1 MGVSPYTLIGQ
12 MITFLIFVV
21 FTMKYVWPP
30 LMGAIEER
38 QKKIRDA
45 LTLAENQEQ
54 AAASAE
60 VATEAK
66 LADARVEA
74 QEIIANANKRR
85 DEIIAEAANAARDKA
100 EQEANAKREELA
112 LEISQARE
120 SLRKEVSAIAVAGA
134 GKIINK
140 EIDEKAHAGLIDE
153 LASQL

>member
-12 MITFLIFVV
+12 MITFAIFVW

-38 QKKIRDA
+38 QNKIRDA
-45 LTLAENQEQ
+45 LTLAENQE
-54 AAASAE
+54 AAAANAE
-60 VATEAK
+60 VETEAK
-66 LADARVEA
+66 LAEARSEA
-74 QEIIANANKRR
+74 ADIIANANKRR

-100 EQEANAKREELA
+100 EQEVAAKREELA
-112 LEISQARE
+112 LEVSQTRE

-134 GKIINK
+134 SKIINK
-140 EIDEKAHAGLIDE
+140 EIDANAHASLIDE